1 MINFSC
7 YLCDECKEKSSLIK
21 VKENGVELY
30 ESISELI
37 CRKCFNEISAE
48 LIRRKVSS
56 LNIPEISN
64 DEKSIPDIER
74 LERHWLLQIG
84 ISYGEESKEV

>member
-1 MINFSC
+1 LEHFFLIIFSY

-21 VKENGVELY
+21 VKENGVDLD

-48 LIRRKVSS
+48 LIRRKISL
-56 LNIPEISN
+56 LNIPDTSN
-64 DEKSIPDIER
+64 DEKLPNVER
-74 LERHWLLQIG
+74 LERYCPPDWNFLWG
-84 ISYGEESKEV
+84 RA

>member
-1 MINFSC
+1 MINFSS

-64 DEKSIPDIER
+64 DEKLPNVER
-74 LERHWLLQIG
+74 LERYCPPDWNFLWRR
-84 ISYGEESKEV
+84 V

>member
-1 MINFSC
+1 MINFSS

-48 LIRRKVSS
+48 LIRRKVSL

-74 LERHWLLQIG
+74 LERYCPPDWNFLW
-84 ISYGEESKEV
+84 SRV

>member
-1 MINFSC
+1 MINFSS

-21 VKENGVELY
+21 VKDNCVDLDEQV
-30 ESISELI
+30 SELI
-37 CRKCFNEISAE
+37 CSKCFNDISAE

-64 DEKSIPDIER
+64 DEKLPNVER
-74 LERHWLLQIG
+74 LERYCPPDWNFLWRR
-84 ISYGEESKEV
+84 V

>member
-1 MINFSC
+1 MINFSS

-21 VKENGVELY
+21 VKENGVELS

-48 LIRRKVSS
+48 LIRRKVSL

-74 LERHWLLQIG
+74 LERYCPPDWNFLW
-84 ISYGEESKEV
+84 SRV

>member
-1 MINFSC
+1 MECFFLINFSY

-21 VKENGVELY
+21 VKENGVELS

-37 CRKCFNEISAE
+37 CWKCFNEISAE

-64 DEKSIPDIER
+64 DEKLPNVER
-74 LERHWLLQIG
+74 LERYCPPDWNFLWG
-84 ISYGEESKEV
+84 RV